1 MGSFV
6 IDSEMF
12 RNQYG
17 SPAMRSVFSDEHLLQ
32 KWLDVWAAL
41 AEAEGEVGIIP
52 EEAAQ
57 HIKSCASYKNMD
69 MEEIREGIL
78 KTSHPLMPQIRCFER
93 VCGKKA
99 GGFLHWGATTQ
110 DIMDTAIVLQIKE
123 AHGILKEQ
131 VKKLL
136 RLCLKRAKE
145 NQNVVMAGRTHGQ
158 HAVPVTLGYKIA
170 IWADEFGRHLERLEQ
185 GSGRYITGQLG
196 GAAGTLASLGSEGL
210 EVQKRLCRILELNVP
225 VTTWHVARDG
235 FAEFASTVAMIAGT
249 VGKIANEFINLERTE
264 ICELEESFAMGKVGS
279 STMPHKRNPM
289 VCENILGT
297 VRIVQA
303 NAALSFGAM
312 IQEHERDMSFWQT
325 EWSYIPQ
332 ICIMLDGAI
341 QMMNTILENMIVH
354 KDKIQHNLYMTK
366 GLIVSERAMLTLGHY
381 LGRQGA
387 HDVIYNGSMKA
398 FEEDRM
404 LLDVLLEDE
413 RITSKISGEELRGLL
428 EPVNYTGSCAE
439 FVNRAE
445 EKWGKI

>member
-6 IDSEMF
+6 IDSSMF
-12 RNQYG
+12 CDQYG
-17 SPAMRSVFSDEHLLQ
+17 TPAMRDVFSDQQLVQ
-32 KWLDVWAAL
+32 KWLDIWAAL
-41 AEAEGEVGIIP
+41 AEAEAQVGVIP
-52 EEAAQ
+52 AEAAE
-57 HIKSCASYKNMD
+57 HIRSCADYKNIDMD
-69 MEEIREGIL
+69 EIREGFL
-78 KTSHPLMPQIRCFER
+78 RTSHPLMPQIRCFEK

-99 GGFLHWGATTQ
+99 GGFIHWGATTQ
-110 DIMDTAIVLQIKE
+110 DIMDTAVVLQVKD
-123 AHGILKEQ
+123 AHKILGAQ
-131 VKKLL
+131 VKELL
-136 RLCLKRAKE
+136 RLCLDRARE

-158 HAVPVTLGYKIA
+158 HAVPITLGYKIA
-170 IWADEFGRHLERLEQ
+170 IWADEFGRHLERLDQ
-185 GSGRYITGQLG
+185 GKERYLVGQLA
-196 GAAGTLASLGSEGL
+196 GAAGTLASLGDDGL
-210 EVQKRLCRILELNVP
+210 EVQKRLCAILGLGVP

-289 VCENILGT
+289 VCENILAT

-341 QMMNTILENMIVH
+341 EMMKTILKNMIVH
-354 KDKIQHNLYMTK
+354 KDRIRHNLYMTK

-381 LGRQGA
+381 LGRQDA
-387 HDVIYNGSMKA
+387 HDVIYDGSMTA

-413 RITSKISGEELRGLL
+413 RVTSKISEEVLRELL
-428 EPVNYTGSCAE
+428 EPVNYTGSCAK
-439 FVNRAE
+439 FVDRAE
-445 EKWGKI
+445 EKWGRI